1 MFKKSLLLSICI
13 ALTQASTGVIAQE
26 QRSGFFDRKQEGWF
40 FYEVKPEKPEPEV
53 IEEPPLP
60 VPLVVEAQPEPIE
73 PAPEKPIPPPAFS
86 SKWLKE
92 NMPKYLENAIDNP
105 TIENVSTYLY
115 LQRIAMDKSHAYA
128 QMSQLAVVGNP
139 FLDEATNRPFAAF
152 ASQDLDRKAGIR
164 SSETVKL
171 VGERAGIFV
180 FFKSDCE
187 SCMIQKPILD
197 ILARMDKFSIVP
209 ISLDG
214 QNLQNTP
221 FDDFKVD
228 DGHAT
233 MFGVQN
239 LPALYLVTPDGIV
252 SSISQTMLSLEELR
266 ERILAV
272 ARRENIITQEEF
284 NNTKPLLNANNNIA
298 QMIQDNK
305 NDDLLQEIT
314 ATYGDESGY
323 VDPAMLSKFIQ
334 QQISLGVK

>member
-1 MFKKSLLLSICI
+1 MFKKTLFCSLCI
-13 ALTQASTGVIAQE
+13 ALSQASPGVYANE
-26 QRSGFFDRKQEGWF
+26 QKSRFYERNQEGWF
-40 FYEVKPEKPEPEV
+40 FYEVKPEEPEIKIVEEPLPPVPAVVENPPEPVEQ
-53 IEEPPLP
+53 ESQKPL
-60 VPLVVEAQPEPIE
+60 
-73 PAPEKPIPPPAFS
+73 PPPAFS
-86 SKWLKE
+86 SQWLKE
-92 NMPKYLENAIDNP
+92 NMPKYQEIAIDNP

-115 LQRIAMDKSHAYA
+115 LQRMAMDKAHAYA

-171 VGERAGIFV
+171 VGERAGLFF

-187 SCMIQKPILD
+187 SCMIQKPIVD
-197 ILARMDKFSIVP
+197 IVAKMDHFSIVP
-209 ISLDG
+209 ISVDG

-221 FDDFKVD
+221 FDGFRVD

-252 SSISQTMLSLEELR
+252 SPISQTMLSLEELR

-284 NNTKPLLNANNNIA
+284 NKTKPLLSTNNNIA
-298 QMIQDNK
+298 QMILENDNA
-305 NDDLLQEIT
+305 DLLQQVT
-314 ATYGDESGY
+314 TQHGDESGF
-323 VDPAMLSKFIQ
+323 VEPSIISKLIQ
-334 QQISLGVK
+334 QQISKGVK